1 MTVGILTSSVAFL
14 LSKFRGW
21 LGLSAARRN
30 PTQMS
35 RQPSY
40 EEIKNRLDGL
50 RSGELPAPPAP
61 SSSIP
66 GWVWR
71 ALVVAISFLVLW
83 VYFAHNR
90 AEDARARRE
99 EAERAT
105 QQATEKAA
113 LQERIS
119 ELAKRHDAV
128 TDWRSHLRDR
138 TIIDPIYSAELTA
151 ALINPERR
159 PVLFIGSV
167 RDVGQVG
174 GKYVLSLEGGINL
187 RTHFLLHLSCSDEQA
202 KSIMAEPR
210 GESNRFAV
218 VATIVS
224 VDSAQRRDEGASSR
238 RTEINVTGELLG
250 FEYLGPY
257 RGDRDEVFSTF
268 REP

>member
-1 MTVGILTSSVAFL
+1 
-14 LSKFRGW
+14 
-21 LGLSAARRN
+21 
-30 PTQMS
+30 MS

-40 EEIKNRLDGL
+40 EELKNRLNGMQ
-50 RSGELPAPPAP
+50 GEPTVPPARSP
-61 SSSIP
+61 SILR
-66 GWVWR
+66 WVSGP
-71 ALVVAISFLVLW
+71 LLVAISLLALW
-83 VYFAHNR
+83 VCFAPNR
-90 AEDARARRE
+90 AEYAKGKRE
-99 EAERAT
+99 EAEKAAQKAT
-105 QQATEKAA
+105 QEAA
-113 LQERIS
+113 QQESIS

-138 TIIDPIYSAELTA
+138 TIIDPIYSTELTA
-151 ALINPERR
+151 ALITPERR

-174 GKYVLSLEGGINL
+174 GKYVLSLESVINL

-224 VDSAQRRDEGASSR
+224 VDGAQRRDDGASSR